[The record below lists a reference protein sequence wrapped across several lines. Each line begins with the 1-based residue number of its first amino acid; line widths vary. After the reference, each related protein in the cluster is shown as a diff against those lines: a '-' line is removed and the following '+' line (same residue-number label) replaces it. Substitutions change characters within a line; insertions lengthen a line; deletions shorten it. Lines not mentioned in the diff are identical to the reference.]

1 MTKSR
6 GINRPRW
13 RPLPWELELVRQHFA
28 TSRTADLAAALGVAY
43 HQVAKL
49 ADRLGLR
56 KSEEWLNGPDG
67 GRTDGKRG
75 LGTRFQKGQ
84 PGWNKGRKLGSEWCK
99 ATQFKPGQKPQNH
112 LPIGSL
118 RVQSSGYLQV
128 KLTDTGYPPR
138 DWVMYH
144 RYVWEQAHG
153 PVPTGHLVVFRD
165 GRKRAEAS
173 EITLDVIECI
183 TRQEHMR
190 RHTCHQYGPELASVV
205 QLRGALTR
213 AIRNREKES
222 QP

>member
-6 GINRPRW
+6 GINRPKW
-13 RPLPWELELVRQHFA
+13 RPLPWELELVRRNFA

-49 ADRLGLR
+49 ADRMGLR

-75 LGTRFQKGQ
+75 LGTRFQPGQ
-84 PGWNKGRKLGSEWCK
+84 PGWNKGLQLGSDWCK
-99 ATQFKPGQKPQNH
+99 ATQFKPGQRPRNH

-118 RVQSSGYLQV
+118 RVQSSGYLQI

-144 RYVWEQAHG
+144 RHVWEQAHG
-153 PVPTGHLVVFRD
+153 PIPAGRLVVFCD
-165 GRKRAEAS
+165 GRQRVEPA
-173 EITLDVIECI
+173 EITLDVLECV

-190 RHTCHQYGPELASVV
+190 RHTVHQYGPEIAELVH
-205 QLRGALTR
+205 LRGRITR
-213 AIRNREKES
+213 QIKRREEA
-222 QP
+222 PT